1 MLKVTVGITTYNL
14 EKYIEKAI
22 DSILCQKTNFEFKIV
37 IADDGS
43 TDGTVNI
50 LKKYAEKYPEKIEI
64 MLSSKNLGSLANSN
78 RIFEKIDGEYISFL
92 DGDDY
97 WIRNDRLQKQVDY
110 LDNHP
115 ECCICAGNTQYLIE
129 GETKETVVKPQKTG
143 VTYSFDDYLKGKVPF
158 FHTSSI
164 LLRNVIFKN
173 GLPECYKNAVGTF
186 EECALRGEDFRRILH
201 LEQGNAYIMR
211 EVVSVYRIHDKGIWQ
226 GSTEIRRALESAIST
241 NFYYKYYGEKYGDF
255 FSKSAK
261 KSYQNLILTLLTD
274 QQFGQAYFL
283 CPRDNQLFVEL
294 LNDLS
299 KHNTCEHKQRVN
311 KWYRRILRKI
321 LEV

>member
-97 WIRNDRLQKQVDY
+97 
-110 LDNHP
+110 
-115 ECCICAGNTQYLIE
+115 
-129 GETKETVVKPQKTG
+129 
-143 VTYSFDDYLKGKVPF
+143 
-158 FHTSSI
+158 
-164 LLRNVIFKN
+164 
-173 GLPECYKNAVGTF
+173 
-186 EECALRGEDFRRILH
+186 
-201 LEQGNAYIMR
+201 
-211 EVVSVYRIHDKGIWQ
+211 
-226 GSTEIRRALESAIST
+226 
-241 NFYYKYYGEKYGDF
+241 
-255 FSKSAK
+255 
-261 KSYQNLILTLLTD
+261 
-274 QQFGQAYFL
+274 
-283 CPRDNQLFVEL
+283 
-294 LNDLS
+294 
-299 KHNTCEHKQRVN
+299 
-311 KWYRRILRKI
+311 
-321 LEV
+321 